1 MRTLFRLLLVTLTLM
16 SAAQAADY
24 RVADLKTE
32 YSVDPLGID
41 VAQPRLS
48 WRVESDERGQR
59 QTAYQVLVASS
70 AEALAQDRGD
80 LWDSGRVESS
90 VTTFIRYAGAKL
102 TSAQQV
108 FWKTRSWDRTGKASA
123 WSSPA
128 TWTMA
133 LLEPTDWKGI
143 WITPPATSE
152 AVLLRREFSV
162 KPGLKRALA
171 FVSGVGI
178 YELGFNG
185 KKAGEDLLAPGW
197 TNFDETILYRTED
210 VTALLAEGAN
220 AATMELG
227 NGMYHVVRR
236 NRFAKFTGS
245 FGPLRAVLHLRLE
258 YADGSTEVVGTDETW
273 STDPGPVTFNGIF
286 SGEDHDARKEPK
298 GWREAGFDDSA
309 WPKAVAV
316 NRPAFVLKAHSRDSE
331 PLRVIETRKPV
342 SVRELKPGVTLYDF
356 GQNTS
361 FMPRI
366 RVSGPAGSTVK
377 MTPGEVV
384 NEDGTIDRGT
394 MGGAH
399 RGSAWWQYTKATD
412 GEETWFPKFYY
423 VGSRY
428 LYTEFI
434 PAKDGGEQPKL
445 ESVEMAIVHAN
456 AEPLGRFE
464 TSNTLFNRIRDLVR
478 WAQRSNMVSV
488 LTDCPHR
495 EKLGWI
501 EQFHLNGP
509 SIRYEFDTARI
520 FTKAM
525 WDMAEAQTEEG
536 LIPNIAPEYTK
547 FKNAFR
553 NAAEWGAAF
562 ILVPWQQYQ
571 FTGDTEL
578 LRAHYGR
585 MQRYFAF
592 LESRTKDGLLHDGLG
607 DWYDLDINKKGR
619 AGLTPAPIT
628 ATAFLFHDAEMLAQI
643 AELLGKKDDAAM
655 YAEKAKTIHA
665 RYQQEFLKADTGT
678 YATNSQA
685 SNALALGLNIAE
697 SQARESVLAALVK
710 DVEERGYATA
720 GDIGFRY
727 LLRSLADAGRSDVVA
742 KLINQDEKPG
752 YGYQIKQGATALP
765 ESWNAS
771 RGASHNHFMLGQVI
785 EWFYHDLAGIR
796 PDPTAPGFKRFIVA
810 PQLVAETTWV
820 DASYESIHGKIAVRW
835 ERASV
840 GAPLTVKITV
850 PTNTTATVY
859 LPKTGMAE
867 IRESGR
873 ALSLADA
880 NVRLL
885 QNGSDYAV
893 LSVESGS
900 YVFEVR

>member
-1 MRTLFRLLLVTLTLM
+1 MQTLFRFLLVTLTFL

-24 RVADLKTE
+24 RVTDLKTE

-41 VAQPRLS
+41 SAQPRLQ
-48 WRVESDERGQR
+48 WRVESNERGQR

-70 AEALAQDRGD
+70 AEVLAQERGD
-80 LWDSGRVESS
+80 LWDSGRVESGE
-90 VTTFIRYAGAKL
+90 TTFIRYAGVKL
-102 TSAQQV
+102 TSAQKV
-108 FWKTRSWDRTGKASA
+108 FWKTRSWDRDGRPSA
-123 WSSPA
+123 WSAPA
-128 TWTMA
+128 TWTMG
-133 LLEPTDWKGI
+133 LLEQTDWKVI
-143 WITPPATSE
+143 WITPPTTSE

-171 FVSGVGI
+171 FVAGVGS

-185 KKAGEDLLAPGW
+185 TKAGDDLLAPGW

-210 VTALLAEGAN
+210 VTALLTEGAN

-236 NRFAKFTGS
+236 HRFAKFTGS
-245 FGPLRAVLHLRLE
+245 FGPLRAMLHLRLE
-258 YADGSTEVVGTDETW
+258 YADGSVDVVGTDDKW
-273 STDPGPVTFNGIF
+273 RTDPGPVTFNGIY
-286 SGEDHDARKEPK
+286 SGEDHDARKEPT
-298 GWREAGFDDSA
+298 GWRQAGFDDSA
-309 WPKAVAV
+309 WPNAVPV

-342 SVRELKPGVTLYDF
+342 AVRELKAGVTLYDF

-366 RVSGPAGSTVK
+366 RVSGPAGSTVR

-384 NEDGTIDRGT
+384 NEDGSIDRGT

-412 GEETWFPKFYY
+412 DEETWFPKFYY

-428 LYTEFI
+428 LSVEFI
-434 PAKDGGEQPKL
+434 PVTEGGELPKL

-456 AEPLGRFE
+456 AEPLGEFAS
-464 TSNTLFNRIRDLVR
+464 SNPMLSRIRDLVR

-525 WDMAEAQTEEG
+525 WDMAEAQTEDG

-547 FKNAFR
+547 FKGAFR
-553 NAAEWGAAF
+553 GAAEWGAAF

-571 FTGDTEL
+571 FTGDVEL
-578 LRAHYGR
+578 LRSHYGS
-585 MQRYFAF
+585 MKRYFAY
-592 LESRTKDGLLHDGLG
+592 LESRTKDGILSDGLG
-607 DWYDLDINKKGR
+607 DWYDLDINKTGR

-643 AELLGKKDDAAM
+643 AQLIGKDQDAAL
-655 YAEKAKTIHA
+655 YAEKAKAIHA
-665 RYQQEFLKADTGT
+665 RYQKEFFKVETGT
-678 YATNSQA
+678 YGTNSQA

-697 SQARESVLAALVK
+697 PAAQPSVLAAIVK
-710 DVEERGYATA
+710 DVKERGYATA

-727 LLRSLADAGRSDVVA
+727 LLRSLADAGRSDVVY
-742 KLINQDEKPG
+742 KLITQADKPG
-752 YGYQIKQGATALP
+752 YVYQINQGATALP

-796 PDPTAPGFKRFIVA
+796 PDASAPGFKRFIVA
-810 PQLVAETTWV
+810 PQLVSELTWV
-820 DASYESIHGKIAVRW
+820 EGSYDSIHGKISVRW
-835 ERASV
+835 ERAKA
-840 GAPLTVKITV
+840 GAPLTLKLVV
-850 PTNTTATVY
+850 PTNTTAVVY
-859 LPKTGMAE
+859 LPKTGAME
-867 IRESGR
+867 VRESGR
-873 ALSLADA
+873 PLTFGDPNIRLA
-880 NVRLL
+880 
-885 QNGSDYAV
+885 QKGSEHTV
-893 LSVESGS
+893 LEVASGS